1 MLLLQAHS
9 AQEVEDFVKI
19 ASALLVN
26 VGTLTSDWTDG
37 MMLAGQLPVAMLL
50 PMTLECP
57 ASQTCPAPAPHIALA
72 DAVPCRTAKAANAN
86 HKPWVLDPVGEL
98 CMLPASAGRVRS
110 ALLPPHALFAQ
121 GRGPRRTGA
130 R

>member
-1 MLLLQAHS
+1 MCWLQAHS

-26 VGTLTSDWTDG
+26 VGTLTSDWTNG

-50 PMTLECP
+50 PVALECP
-57 ASQTCPAPAPHIALA
+57 ASQTCQVLGFIVAPGDEVL
-72 DAVPCRTAKAANAN
+72 CRTAKAANAN
-86 HKPWVLDPVGEL
+86 TKPWVLDPVGEL
-98 CMLPASAGRVRS
+98 DMLPASAGPVK
-110 ALLPPHALFAQ
+110 AALFPPLSLCAQ
-121 GRGPRRTGA
+121 GRGPRHIGA